1 MQVTK
6 TVRLSSGAPTI
17 EEAVSTVLARAAE
30 TTRGIRSFRI
40 VEVAGTVDES
50 GVPSEF
56 QVTLDITFVVRE
68 PVADHGH

>member
-6 TVRLSSGAPTI
+6 TVRLAAGAPTI

-30 TTRGIRSFRI
+30 TTRGITSFRI
-40 VEVAGTVDES
+40 VEVSGTVDES

-56 QVTLDITFVVRE
+56 EVTLDVTFVVRE
-68 PVADHGH
+68 SVDDHTH